1 MSAAALNGAP
11 WQQYICR
18 ACGLIYDEAVGDP
31 DSGLAAGTRFAD
43 IPEDWACPLCGVTKQ
58 DFELHTAVTIEELRA
73 RAAAASGVAC
83 VAGGVNGGV
92 PSAMAASMT
101 LSGSAAISIA
111 AGVGVRRSAVGVVV
125 VGGGRAGWQVAEELR
140 RADASLPITLVSAC
154 AGDVYDK
161 PLLSVAMARGLA
173 TDNIVKERGAEAAR
187 RLNVR
192 LVAHAQAVRIC
203 TDTRTLRTTRG
214 NFRYTQLVLAHGA
227 EAACPAA
234 LPKEYSWRI
243 NHLGAYQRFRQALG
257 EQPRDVL
264 VVGAGLIG
272 SELANDLALGGHRV
286 TLLDVQPQP
295 LARWPADQ
303 AGSPVLQAWQAQGL
317 PIRFVGSVAV
327 SQLQKVGGRYQLSTA
342 CGQTFHADQVVVAA
356 GLQTPG
362 KLAQSAQLAWNQGI
376 AVDAAT
382 LQTSQP
388 GIYALGDCITINGQ
402 ASRYIEPIA
411 RQART
416 IAAHIVQGSAP
427 AYEHRLVPVRVKTT
441 SCPLTLH

>member
-1 MSAAALNGAP
+1 MSASALTAAP

-58 DFELHTAVTIEELRA
+58 DFELHTAVTIDELRA
-73 RAAAASGVAC
+73 RAAAGG
-83 VAGGVNGGV
+83 GGVV
-92 PSAMAASMT
+92 V
-101 LSGSAAISIA
+101 SGTADISIA

-125 VGGGRAGWQVAEELR
+125 VGAGRAGWQVAEELR
-140 RADASLPITLVSAC
+140 RADANVPITLISAC

-161 PLLSVAMARGLA
+161 PLLSVAMARGLDTA
-173 TDNIVKERGAEAAR
+173 ALVKERGADAAR

-214 NFRYTQLVLAHGA
+214 NFRYAQLVLAHGA

-234 LPKEYSWRI
+234 LPREYSWRI

-257 EQPRDVL
+257 AEPRDVL

-286 TLLDVQPQP
+286 TLLDVQAQP
-295 LARWPADQ
+295 LARWPAEQ
-303 AGSPVLQAWQAQGL
+303 AGTPVLQAWQDKGL
-317 PIRFVGSVAV
+317 PIRFVGGAVV
-327 SQLQKVGGRYQLSTA
+327 SQLTKTGERYQLSTA

-362 KLAQSAQLAWNQGI
+362 KLAQSAGLHWDNGI

-388 GIYALGDCITINGQ
+388 GIYALGDCITIAGQ

-411 RQART
+411 RQARA
-416 IAAHIVQGSAP
+416 IATHIVQGAGP
-427 AYEHRLVPVRVKTT
+427 GYEHRAVPVRVKTT